1 MGDIVVGV
9 DGSEHSRWA
18 LHWATYV
25 GERTGRHVRAVQA
38 WEYPEVSVV
47 PGTEPPA
54 GPEEMDLRTGD
65 ALNAVLRDELPG
77 LADTLEHVVL
87 RGPAAGAILEAA
99 EDADLLVLGSRGRG
113 GFRGLLLG
121 SVSRQCVEHAG
132 CPVLIARGDLPAT
145 DASPIVV
152 GVDGSPGAEQALR
165 WAIALADAAKR
176 PLMAVHAW
184 RTTYSEVRPSLHERL
199 ESEARAHAQR
209 FCDAVDPGET
219 DITLVVTEGDPRDVL
234 TAVAERRG
242 ADLIVVGRRGEGP
255 LRALRIGSVA
265 NHLLRAA
272 PRALAVIPPGR
283 E

>member
-1 MGDIVVGV
+1 MGDVVVGV

-25 GERTGRHVRAVQA
+25 GERTGRRVRAVQA
-38 WEYPEVSVV
+38 WEYPAVSVV
-47 PGTEPPA
+47 PGSEPPA
-54 GPEEMDLRTGD
+54 DLDEMDLRTAE
-65 ALNAVLRDELPG
+65 ALAAVVREELAEMDG
-77 LADTLEHVVL
+77 AVECSVL

-99 EDADLLVLGSRGRG
+99 DDADLLVLGSRGRG

-165 WAIALADAAKR
+165 WAYALADAAKR
-176 PLMAVHAW
+176 PLVVTHAW

-199 ESEARAHAQR
+199 ESEARARAQR
-209 FCDAVDPGET
+209 FCDAVHPGET
-219 DITLVVTEGDPRDVL
+219 DVTLVVAQGDPRDVL
-234 TAVAERRG
+234 SAVAERQG